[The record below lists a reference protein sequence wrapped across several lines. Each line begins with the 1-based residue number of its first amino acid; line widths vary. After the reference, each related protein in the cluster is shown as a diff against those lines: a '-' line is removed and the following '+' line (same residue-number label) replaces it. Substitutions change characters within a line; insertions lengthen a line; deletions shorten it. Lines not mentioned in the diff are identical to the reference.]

1 VNVSCLQN
9 SDVSPL
15 RRVSNIGDMLVAVT
29 GGTGYV
35 GRQVVEALLRREHDV
50 RLLVREPAQ
59 HGWLKD
65 RPALQV
71 VQGSLED
78 QAALQQLVAG
88 ADAVVHL
95 VGIIVETGRQT
106 FQRVHVEGTRQMIA
120 AARAAG
126 APRFI
131 HLSALGARSDQSA
144 TPYHRTK
151 AAAEELVRSSGLS
164 HVIVR
169 PALIAGPGNEVMKML
184 VNMLRMSPLVPV
196 IGNGLYQMQPVAI
209 DDLVDAIAT
218 AVENPAIA
226 GTFDIAGPAT
236 LTYHQILDALE
247 DALGVRRRRVAVPVT
262 IVRFAASAGM
272 VLPNLNPITPDQLQM
287 LLEGPTT
294 PSNALPTTFY
304 ITPRPFEEVAR
315 EICAP
320 YAASPSPEPTGTA
333 SA

>member
-1 VNVSCLQN
+1 
-9 SDVSPL
+9 
-15 RRVSNIGDMLVAVT
+15 MLVALT

-35 GRQVVEALLRREHDV
+35 GGHVVEALVRREHDV
-50 RLLVREPAQ
+50 RLLVRDPSQ

-71 VQGSLED
+71 VRGSLED
-78 QAALQQLVAG
+78 LAALQQLVAG
-88 ADAVVHL
+88 VDAVVHL
-95 VGIIVETGRQT
+95 VGIIVETGRKT
-106 FQRVHVEGTRQMIA
+106 FQRVHVEGTRQLLT
-120 AARAAG
+120 AARGAG

-131 HLSALGARSDQSA
+131 HMSALGARHDAAA

-151 AAAEELVRSSGLS
+151 AAAEDLVRSSGLP

-169 PALIAGPGNEVMKML
+169 PALIAGSGNDVMKML

-196 IGNGLYQMQPVAI
+196 IGNGLYQMQPVAA
-209 DDLVDAIAT
+209 DDLADAIAT

-226 GTFDIAGPAT
+226 GTFDITGPDT
-236 LTYHQILDALE
+236 LTYHQILDELE
-247 DALGVRRRRVAVPVT
+247 EALGVHRRRVAVPVSV
-262 IVRFAASAGM
+262 VRFAAHAGM

-294 PSNALPTTFY
+294 SNNALPTTFH
-304 ITPRPFEEVAR
+304 ITPRRFAEVAR

-320 YAASPSPEPTGTA
+320 YAASPSASAAGTA
-333 SA
+333 SV